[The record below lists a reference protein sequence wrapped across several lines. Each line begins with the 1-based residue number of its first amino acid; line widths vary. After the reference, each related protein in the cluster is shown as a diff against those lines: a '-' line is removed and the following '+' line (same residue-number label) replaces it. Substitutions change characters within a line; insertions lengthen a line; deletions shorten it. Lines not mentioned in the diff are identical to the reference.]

1 MPHETPLFAHGSPA
15 APMIVATL
23 ELAKQRA
30 HDDAVR
36 RGEAQAVLL
45 VDLHH
50 PEQSTITLGHVHPD
64 GSYEEELLG

>member
-15 APMIVATL
+15 APMIVGSL

-30 HDDAVR
+30 REDAVR

-45 VDLHH
+45 VDLRH
-50 PEQSTITLGHVHPD
+50 PEQSAITLGRVHPD
-64 GSYEEELLG
+64 GSYEEELHG